1 MYARRTALGAA
12 ALVIGLAGPSTAVID
27 RPVGLDCH
35 FSGHLNPLTGGF
47 RWRIE
52 AGPYVGPAF
61 LSGTAD
67 PNLGITCTLTI
78 RELTVDDRGTSDES
92 DDVVTTGPVVWTFT
106 ATSQI
111 VAGAAVILPT
121 FKEAPPYGSSG
132 TGYCQVVTWT
142 DPGDGSAQADRRCW
156 GWVPENMP

>member
-1 MYARRTALGAA
+1 MYARRTALGAT
-12 ALVIGLAGPSTAVID
+12 ALALGLAGPSTAVID
-27 RPVGLDCH
+27 DRPVGLDCY
-35 FSGHLNPLTGGF
+35 FSAQWNPLTGGT
-47 RWRIE
+47 RWRIQ
-52 AGPYVGPAF
+52 AGPYVAKTV

-67 PNLGITCTLTI
+67 PNLGITCTVTL

-92 DDVVTTGPVVWTFT
+92 DDVTTLGPVVWTFT

-121 FKEAPPYGSSG
+121 FEEGPRDGLA

-142 DPGDGSAQADRRCW
+142 DRGDGSAQADRRCH